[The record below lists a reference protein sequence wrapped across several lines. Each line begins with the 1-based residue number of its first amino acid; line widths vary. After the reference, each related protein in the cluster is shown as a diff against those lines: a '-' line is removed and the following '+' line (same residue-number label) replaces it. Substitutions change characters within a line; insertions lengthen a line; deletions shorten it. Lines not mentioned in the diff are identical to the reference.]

1 MWLREIVAILYVISN
16 RTLLNLLV
24 SFQRDPPLRR

>member
-1 MWLREIVAILYVISN
+1 MAVLYVASN
-16 RTLLNLLV
+16 RKLLNLLV